1 MEQLRSIFPSSA
13 ALIEEE
19 LKKKVVVDKKIKE
32 TLHNRWDEIK
42 KDVFPLVYS
51 PSEVKRFLSSAGCPL
66 SMRDIGVDKKL
77 AFLTLTLSRFIRG
90 RLVILDIADNLGI
103 LEEIGWN

>member
-1 MEQLRSIFPSSA
+1 
-13 ALIEEE
+13 
-19 LKKKVVVDKKIKE
+19 
-32 TLHNRWDEIK
+32 
-42 KDVFPLVYS
+42 
-51 PSEVKRFLSSAGCPL
+51 L